1 MESDRLFQSDE
12 RDDWGVLMSHS
23 CKCFL
28 NRGNY
33 DYDGESMRSYQMLK
47 RTAVGIA

>member
-33 DYDGESMRSYQMLK
+33 DYDGESMRCI
-47 RTAVGIA
+47 RC